1 MKPRLR
7 QFEHRLVKEKVVAII
22 QRNLGIVDGE
32 PLSGLRLPVW
42 KPSQAVKT
50 RAATPAKT

>member
-1 MKPRLR
+1 M
-7 QFEHRLVKEKVVAII
+7 KEKVVAII

>member
-1 MKPRLR
+1 
-7 QFEHRLVKEKVVAII
+7 VKEKVLAII
-22 QRNLGIVDGE
+22 QKNLEIFGGG

-42 KPSQAVKT
+42 KSSQAVKT